1 MGRSERP
8 LFRLSASVTI
18 HRYLLMWP
26 SFFVSSL
33 SKLLL
38 VVHNIKTGQDI
49 IHKFCETDFA
59 FELVEGS
66 SETDE
71 NGDLD
76 VESKFFYRLD

>member
-1 MGRSERP
+1 M
-8 LFRLSASVTI
+8 
-18 HRYLLMWP
+18 
-26 SFFVSSL
+26 FFISSL

-49 IHKFCETDFA
+49 VHEFCDTDFA

-71 NGDLD
+71 DGNLD
-76 VESKFFYRLD
+76 VESKLFYRLD

>member
-1 MGRSERP
+1 M
-8 LFRLSASVTI
+8 
-18 HRYLLMWP
+18 
-26 SFFVSSL
+26 FFIYSL

-49 IHKFCETDFA
+49 VHEFCETDFA

-76 VESKFFYRLD
+76 VESKLFYRLD